1 MDKILLI
8 QSLPLPKELTNKI
21 LIDYKYNMLE
31 TKYKRQFHEL
41 NKHFLYYAWMN
52 KKIRKFGLH
61 GEEPDPSHTLI
72 KTIKMFDYYKPFAI

>member
-61 GEEPDPSHTLI
+61 QEEPDPNHSLI
-72 KTIKMFDYYKPFAI
+72 KTIKMFDYYKPFTI